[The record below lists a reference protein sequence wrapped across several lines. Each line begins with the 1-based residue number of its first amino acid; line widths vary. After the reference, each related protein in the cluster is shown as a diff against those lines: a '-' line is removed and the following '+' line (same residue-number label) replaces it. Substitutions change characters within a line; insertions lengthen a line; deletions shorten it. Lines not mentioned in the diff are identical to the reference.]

1 MDNEAKEPWKKQTGV
16 KGTGVKVLA
25 YNVKTVPVNNESIF
39 AMEVSSGVICKGFAM
54 EAISGVICK
63 GFAMEASSGAIC
75 KGFAMEASSDVTN
88 FSKSIERYRFIRFRL
103 RRSPPSPTPPSAF
116 FRQMVVRR
124 SSERRRM
131 IVG

>member
-1 MDNEAKEPWKKQTGV
+1 M

-54 EAISGVICK
+54 EASSGVIY
-63 GFAMEASSGAIC
+63 

-88 FSKSIERYRFIRFRL
+88 FSKPIDGYRFIRFRL
-103 RRSPPSPTPPSAF
+103 KCSPPSAF
-116 FRQMVVRR
+116 SDQIAIR
-124 SSERRRM
+124 SFERFSKPVMATDGDR
-131 IVG
+131 